1 MQTPERLSGASAGIR
16 YIRQKNNRHA
26 RLLERKDIKYMQM
39 KLCSR
44 CKKRVAVVYV
54 TKTENGQTTS
64 EGLCLRCAKE
74 RQNRQAELL
83 GKMRVPA
90 LHYSVLRRR
99 ARKICDIEDSFR
111 KILSIIANFAQTMIF
126 LAKFYAETSIL
137 DNVQQQP
144 CRSLKRKRIFIGT
157 ALRRPALP
165 ATPYE

>member
-1 MQTPERLSGASAGIR
+1 MALHFGQHLREHLQIGAFVLHRKRKVAENIVLLR
-16 YIRQKNNRHA
+16 RHA
-26 RLLERKDIKYMQM
+26 RWDEYLVLRTNE
-39 KLCSR
+39 L
-44 CKKRVAVVYV
+44 AHA
-54 TKTENGQTTS
+54 GA
-64 EGLCLRCAKE
+64 CLRCAKE

-137 DNVQQQP
+137 DNVQQQLLWQ
-144 CRSLKRKRIFIGT
+144 RDSDTLSGKVART
-157 ALRRPALP
+157 Q
-165 ATPYE
+165 